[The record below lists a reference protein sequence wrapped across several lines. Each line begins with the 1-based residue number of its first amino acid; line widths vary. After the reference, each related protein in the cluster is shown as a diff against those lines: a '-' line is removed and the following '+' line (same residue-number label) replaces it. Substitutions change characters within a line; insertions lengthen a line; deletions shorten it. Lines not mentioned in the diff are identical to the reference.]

1 MAMARSN
8 TQRARISAG
17 AEGKW
22 PAYEI
27 ASQGQ
32 EFRRRSKFVPYGE
45 SQVAQR
51 AFVGIKAENLSR
63 RRGAGQVETLAEH
76 PAAREIAAEECV
88 EHSKAG
94 AGGEQRCQE
103 PSWNENTKIFSDLAI
118 NSENI
123 GDRYSHY

>member
-27 ASQGQ
+27 ASQVQ

-94 AGGEQRCQE
+94 AGGEQRRQE
-103 PSWNENTKIFSDLAI
+103 PSWKGPD
-118 NSENI
+118 
-123 GDRYSHY
+123 